1 MSFLPAPPVDEI
13 SSLSLATAVEESE
26 FSQRVL
32 IRSIISRPD
41 GGAGLAGQTV
51 RVGGWVKTGRE
62 QGKGA
67 FAFLELND
75 GSCPANLQVIVDA
88 AVGQLSQLV
97 ATGTCVHVEG
107 ELKVPPEGTKQRV
120 ELRVH
125 KILDLGTVDP
135 AKYPLPKTRL
145 TLEFLR
151 DYVHLR
157 PRTNTISA
165 IARIRNAL
173 AYATHTFFQKHGF
186 LYVHTP
192 IITTSDCE
200 GAGEMFQVTTLISDA
215 EKLEKDL
222 IKNPPPSEADVEA
235 AKLLVT
241 EKGEAVAQQKS
252 AKANKETISAA
263 VTELTKAKENLS
275 KLEERFKL
283 KPGIPNKDGKIDY
296 SQDFFARQAFLTVSG
311 QLQVETF
318 ACALSSVYTFG
329 PTFRAEHSHTSR
341 HLAEFWMVEPEIA
354 FADIQDDMNC
364 AEAYVRFLCQWL
376 LDNCLDDMEFMVKN
390 FDKSA
395 IDRLRMVSSTKFIR
409 ISYTEAVAILEEAS
423 KERQF
428 ENKVEWGIDLASE
441 HERYLTEVKF
451 KSPVIVYNY
460 PKGIKAFYMK
470 VNSDNKT
477 VAAMDV
483 LVPKVGELIG
493 GSQREERYEVIKER
507 ILEMGLP
514 LEPYEWYLDLRRYG
528 TVKHSGFGLGFERMI
543 LFATGLENI
552 RDLPSILIWTHCAEN
567 RLLTLFDSRMSM
579 SDCYDRFENVYI
591 DSPTGSSAA
600 ANLYCGSQ
608 LVCEFIEFL
617 LFLNLHD

>member
-1 MSFLPAPPVDEI
+1 MSADASPPVDQK
-13 SSLSLATAVEESE
+13 SAVTLADTAEEAL

-32 IRSIISRPD
+32 IRSIICRPD
-41 GGAGLAGQTV
+41 GGSGLAGQKV

-62 QGKGA
+62 QGKGS

-75 GSCPANLQVIVDA
+75 GSCPANLQVMVDA
-88 AVGQLSQLV
+88 AVAPLGQLV

-107 ELKVPPEGTKQRV
+107 ELKEPPEGAKQRI
-120 ELRVH
+120 ELRVE
-125 KILDLGTVDP
+125 KVLEVGTVDP
-135 AKYPLPKTRL
+135 ANNYYCLWTQ
-145 TLEFLR
+145 
-151 DYVHLR
+151 
-157 PRTNTISA
+157 ISA

-200 GAGEMFQVTTLISDA
+200 GAGEMFQVTTLINDA
-215 EKLEKDL
+215 EKLEKEL
-222 IKNPPPSEADVEA
+222 IKNPPPSEADLESA
-235 AKLLVT
+235 MLLVKD
-241 EKGEAVAQQKS
+241 KGEAVAQLKS
-252 AKANKETISAA
+252 AKTSKEEINAA
-263 VTELTKAKENLS
+263 VAELTKAKENLS
-275 KLEERFKL
+275 KLEERSKL
-283 KPGIPNKDGKIDY
+283 KPGIPQKDGKIDY
-296 SQDFFARQAFLTVSG
+296 SLDFFARQAFLTVSG

-318 ACALSSVYTFG
+318 ACCLSSVYTFG

-354 FADIQDDMNC
+354 FADLEDDMKC
-364 AEAYVRFLCQWL
+364 AEAYVKFMCQWL

-395 IDRLRMVSSTKFIR
+395 IDRLRLVASTDFVR
-409 ISYTEAVAILEEAS
+409 LSYTEAIAILEESS

-441 HERYLTEVKF
+441 HERFLTDVKF

-470 VNSDNKT
+470 VNADNKT

-483 LVPKVGELIG
+483 LVPKNEVEWNDHSNIISIFTFGLLKVDG
-493 GSQREERYEVIKER
+493 KFAVYTGFNEVIQER

-543 LFATGLENI
+543 LFATGLDNI
-552 RDLPSILIWTHCAEN
+552 RDVIPFPRYPGRADL
-567 RLLTLFDSRMSM
+567 
-579 SDCYDRFENVYI
+579 
-591 DSPTGSSAA
+591 
-600 ANLYCGSQ
+600 
-608 LVCEFIEFL
+608 
-617 LFLNLHD
+617 

>member
-1 MSFLPAPPVDEI
+1 MSADASPPVDQK
-13 SSLSLATAVEESE
+13 SAVTLADTAEEAL

-32 IRSIISRPD
+32 IRSIICRPD
-41 GGAGLAGQTV
+41 GGSGLAGQKV

-62 QGKGA
+62 QGKGS

-75 GSCPANLQVIVDA
+75 GSCPANLQVMVDA
-88 AVGQLSQLV
+88 AVAPLGQLV

-107 ELKVPPEGTKQRV
+107 ELKEPPEGAKQRI
-120 ELRVH
+120 ELRVE
-125 KILDLGTVDP
+125 KVLEVGTVDP

-151 DYVHLR
+151 DCVHLR

-200 GAGEMFQVTTLISDA
+200 GAGEMFQVTTLINDA
-215 EKLEKDL
+215 EKLEKEL
-222 IKNPPPSEADVEA
+222 IKNPPPSEADLESA
-235 AKLLVT
+235 MLLVKD
-241 EKGEAVAQQKS
+241 KGEAVAQLKS
-252 AKANKETISAA
+252 AKTSKEEINAA
-263 VTELTKAKENLS
+263 VAELTKAKENLS
-275 KLEERFKL
+275 KLEERSKL
-283 KPGIPNKDGKIDY
+283 KPGIPQKDGKIDY
-296 SQDFFARQAFLTVSG
+296 SLDFFARQAFLTVSG

-318 ACALSSVYTFG
+318 ACCLSSVYTFG

-354 FADIQDDMNC
+354 FADLEDDMKC
-364 AEAYVRFLCQWL
+364 AEAYVKFMCQWL

-395 IDRLRMVSSTKFIR
+395 IDRLRLVASTDFVR
-409 ISYTEAVAILEEAS
+409 LSYTEAIAILEESS

-441 HERYLTEVKF
+441 HERFLTDVKF

-470 VNSDNKT
+470 VNADNKT

-493 GSQREERYEVIKER
+493 GSQREERYEVIQER

-543 LFATGLENI
+543 LFATGLDNI
-552 RDLPSILIWTHCAEN
+552 RDVIPFPRYPGRADL
-567 RLLTLFDSRMSM
+567 
-579 SDCYDRFENVYI
+579 
-591 DSPTGSSAA
+591 
-600 ANLYCGSQ
+600 
-608 LVCEFIEFL
+608 
-617 LFLNLHD
+617 

>member
-1 MSFLPAPPVDEI
+1 MSAASASPPVDEI
-13 SSLSLATAVEESE
+13 AAVTLTDAVVEEAE

-32 IRSIISRPD
+32 IRSIIGRSD
-41 GGAGLAGQTV
+41 GGAALAGATV

-62 QGKGA
+62 QGKGS

-88 AVGQLSQLV
+88 AVAPLAQLV

-107 ELKVPPEGTKQRV
+107 LLKVPPEGTKQKI
-120 ELRVH
+120 ELRVQ
-125 KILDLGTVDP
+125 KVLDIGAVDP

-186 LYVHTP
+186 LYIHTP
-192 IITTSDCE
+192 IVTTSDCE

-215 EKLEKDL
+215 EKVEKEL

-241 EKGEAVAQQKS
+241 EKGEAVAQLKS
-252 AKANKETISAA
+252 AKESKGKISAA
-263 VTELTKAKENLS
+263 VAELTKAKENFS

-283 KPGIPNKDGKIDY
+283 EPGIPKKDGKIDY
-296 SQDFFARQAFLTVSG
+296 SRDFFARQAFLTVSG

-354 FADIQDDMNC
+354 FADIEDDMKC
-364 AEAYVRFLCQWL
+364 AEAYVKFLCQWL

-395 IDRLRMVSSTKFIR
+395 IDRLRMVASTDFVR
-409 ISYTEAVAILEEAS
+409 LSYTEAVTILEEAS

-470 VNSDNKT
+470 VNADNKT

-552 RDLPSILIWTHCAEN
+552 RDVIPFPRYPGRADL
-567 RLLTLFDSRMSM
+567 
-579 SDCYDRFENVYI
+579 
-591 DSPTGSSAA
+591 
-600 ANLYCGSQ
+600 
-608 LVCEFIEFL
+608 
-617 LFLNLHD
+617 

>member
-1 MSFLPAPPVDEI
+1 MADTTVPSINTLT
-13 SSLSLATAVEESE
+13 LSDTITQAE

-32 IRSIISRPD
+32 IQSILTRPD
-41 GGAGLAGQTV
+41 HGAGLAGQTV
-51 RVGGWVKTGRE
+51 KVGGWVKKGRE
-62 QGKGA
+62 QGKGT
-67 FAFLELND
+67 FAFIELND
-75 GSCPANLQVIVDA
+75 GSCPANLQLIIYADV
-88 AVGQLSQLV
+88 AVLGEV
-97 ATGTCVHVEG
+97 TATGTCLHVEG
-107 ELKVPPEGTKQRV
+107 VLHLPPEEKQGKQAIELKVVKVLEIGR
-120 ELRVH
+120 
-125 KILDLGTVDP
+125 VDP
-135 AKYPLPKTRL
+135 LKYPLPKTRL

-157 PRTNTISA
+157 PRTNTIAA

-173 AYATHTFFQKHGF
+173 AYATHTFFQKYGF

-200 GAGEMFQVTTLISDA
+200 GAGEMFQVTTLINEA
-215 EKLEKDL
+215 EKIEKEL
-222 IKNPPPSEADVEA
+222 IKNPPPSLEDVESA
-235 AKLLVT
+235 KSDVKAKGEIVAKLKSDKAGKP
-241 EKGEAVAQQKS
+241 EIIAAVA
-252 AKANKETISAA
+252 
-263 VTELTKAKENLS
+263 ELTKAKENLS

-283 KPGIPNKDGKIDY
+283 KPGIPKKDGKVDY
-296 SQDFFARQAFLTVSG
+296 AQDFFARQAFLTVSG

-354 FADIQDDMNC
+354 FADIQDDMKC

-376 LDNCLDDMEFMVKN
+376 LDNCRDDMEFMVEK
-390 FDKSA
+390 FDKNA
-395 IDRLRMVSSTKFIR
+395 IKRLQMVASTNFMR
-409 ISYTEAVAILEEAS
+409 LPYTDAITILEEAVS
-423 KERQF
+423 KGHKF

-441 HERYLTEVKF
+441 HEKYLTEVKYE
-451 KSPVIVYNY
+451 SPVIVYNY

-470 VNSDNKT
+470 VNPDKKT

-493 GSQREERYEVIKER
+493 GSQREENYEVIKER

-543 LFATGLENI
+543 LFATGIDNI
-552 RDLPSILIWTHCAEN
+552 RDVIP
-567 RLLTLFDSRMSM
+567 FP
-579 SDCYDRFENVYI
+579 RFPGRA
-591 DSPTGSSAA
+591 D
-600 ANLYCGSQ
+600 L
-608 LVCEFIEFL
+608 
-617 LFLNLHD
+617 

>member
-1 MSFLPAPPVDEI
+1 MSADSAPPVDQM
-13 SSLSLATAVEESE
+13 LAVALNDAVEEAQ

-32 IRSIISRPD
+32 IRSIIGRPD
-41 GGAGLAGQTV
+41 GGAALAGRTV

-62 QGKGA
+62 QGKGS

-75 GSCPANLQVIVDA
+75 GSCAANLQVIVDA
-88 AVGQLSQLV
+88 AVAPLGQLV
-97 ATGTCVHVEG
+97 PTGTCVHVEG
-107 ELKVPPEGTKQRV
+107 LLKAPPEGTKQKI
-120 ELRVH
+120 ELRVQ
-125 KILDLGTVDP
+125 KVLDVGSVDP

-151 DYVHLR
+151 DFVHLR

-165 IARIRNAL
+165 VARIRNAL

-186 LYVHTP
+186 LYIHTP

-200 GAGEMFQVTTLISDA
+200 GAGEMFQVTTLINDA
-215 EKLEKDL
+215 EKLEKEL
-222 IKNPPPSEADVEA
+222 IKNPPPSESEVEA
-235 AKLLVT
+235 ARLLVK
-241 EKGEAVAQQKS
+241 EKGEAVAQLKS
-252 AKANKETISAA
+252 AKSSKEAISAA
-263 VTELTKAKENLS
+263 VVELTKAKENLS

-283 KPGIPNKDGKIDY
+283 KPGIPKKDGKIDY

-354 FADIQDDMNC
+354 FADLEDDMNC
-364 AEAYVRFLCQWL
+364 AEAYVKFLCQWL
-376 LDNCLDDMEFMVKN
+376 LDNCRDDMEFMVKN

-395 IDRLRMVSSTKFIR
+395 IDRLSMVASSNFVR
-409 ISYTEAVAILEEAS
+409 LSYTEAVAILEEAS

-470 VNSDNKT
+470 VNADNKT

-493 GSQREERYEVIKER
+493 GSQREECYDVIKER
-507 ILEMGLP
+507 ILEMELP

-543 LFATGLENI
+543 LFATGIDNI
-552 RDLPSILIWTHCAEN
+552 RDVIPFPRYPGRADL
-567 RLLTLFDSRMSM
+567 
-579 SDCYDRFENVYI
+579 
-591 DSPTGSSAA
+591 
-600 ANLYCGSQ
+600 
-608 LVCEFIEFL
+608 
-617 LFLNLHD
+617 

>member
-1 MSFLPAPPVDEI
+1 MSAAYASPPADEI
-13 SSLSLATAVEESE
+13 AAVTLTDAAVEEAE

-32 IRSIISRPD
+32 IRSIIGRSD
-41 GGAGLAGQTV
+41 GGAGLSGATV

-62 QGKGA
+62 QGKGS

-88 AVGQLSQLV
+88 AVAPLAQLV

-107 ELKVPPEGTKQRV
+107 LLKVPPEGTKQKI
-120 ELRVH
+120 ELRVQ
-125 KILDLGTVDP
+125 KVLDIGAVDP

-186 LYVHTP
+186 LYIHTP

-200 GAGEMFQVTTLISDA
+200 GAGEMFQVTTLINDA
-215 EKLEKDL
+215 EKLETEL

-241 EKGEAVAQQKS
+241 EKGEAVAQLKS
-252 AKANKETISAA
+252 AKESKGKISAA
-263 VTELTKAKENLS
+263 VAELTKAKENFS

-283 KPGIPNKDGKIDY
+283 EPGIPKKDGKIDY
-296 SQDFFARQAFLTVSG
+296 SRDFFARQAFLTVSG

-354 FADIQDDMNC
+354 FADIEDDMKC
-364 AEAYVRFLCQWL
+364 AEAYVKFLCQWL

-395 IDRLRMVSSTKFIR
+395 IDRLRMVASTDFVR
-409 ISYTEAVAILEEAS
+409 LSYTEAVAILEEAS

-451 KSPVIVYNY
+451 QSPVIVYNY

-470 VNSDNKT
+470 VNADNKT

-552 RDLPSILIWTHCAEN
+552 RDVIPFPRYPGRADL
-567 RLLTLFDSRMSM
+567 
-579 SDCYDRFENVYI
+579 
-591 DSPTGSSAA
+591 
-600 ANLYCGSQ
+600 
-608 LVCEFIEFL
+608 
-617 LFLNLHD
+617 